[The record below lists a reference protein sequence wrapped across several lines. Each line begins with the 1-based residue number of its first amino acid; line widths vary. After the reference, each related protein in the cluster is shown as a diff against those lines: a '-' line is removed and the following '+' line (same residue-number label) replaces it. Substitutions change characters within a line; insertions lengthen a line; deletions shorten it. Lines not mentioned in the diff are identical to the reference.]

1 MPCRWSPARA
11 RPGAGQHDEIRHRRA
26 ARPGAP
32 GDGPADR
39 RKDWFSEPT
48 SSGDA
53 RARGL
58 DRRRALRRT
67 ARRRPARGGYPARG
81 KAAFHN
87 SRAPV
92 CQSGLSLCTD
102 PYDNPS
108 GTYVG
113 HDEPSVEFKSD
124 VPGSGN
130 DITYTIT
137 LPTEPPKL
145 PRNNGPD
152 GATWNFELRPTF
164 WFGLTL
170 CDTESAP
177 EFTKACAPD
186 SDANDLVGLDPAAP
200 DYIGKHPGNAFM
212 ELQFYGPGYVPQF
225 EGFGCDATHYCAAM
239 TIDSLTLDQNTKT
252 PNNPDCDNFV
262 LGGTEPIN
270 WAYITHDGHSQAP
283 ANPLFTGTF
292 DNPNFAAVN
301 PDLQKDLLM
310 SPGDRVRIHMH
321 DTADGLRIDLTD
333 LTSGGSGSMTA
344 SVGNGFGHILYQPDS
359 ATCNMAPYA
368 FHPEYSTANPRGNTW
383 SAHTYNVA
391 MSDEIGHFENCR
403 KLDATN
409 TNCAKP
415 GDQDKGALD
424 EDDGN
429 GFCVPAAD
437 STLVKINGCFS
448 DDEDFDGQSYLPTGR
463 ERSPTRA
470 RTRSSTRRR
479 SSSRARS
486 RTGPR
491 STRPSRSRP
500 TCRGSRPTTPRTTRR
515 SATGRPARTASTR
528 PGARPSI
535 RSSRPACTPA
545 RARSSRAATSSPAP
559 STTSAAA
566 RPPSSGSSSRSRIP
580 TSGRRSPR

>member
-1 MPCRWSPARA
+1 MVPARA

-58 DRRRALRRT
+58 DRPRPLRRT
-67 ARRRPARGGYPARG
+67 ARRRPARGGSPARG

-152 GATWNFELRPTF
+152 GATWNFQLRPTF

-225 EGFGCDATHYCAAM
+225 EGFGCDAHALLRGDDDRQPHARPEHEDPEQPRLRQLHPRRDRADQLGLHHAGAA
-239 TIDSLTLDQNTKT
+239 I
-252 PNNPDCDNFV
+252 
-262 LGGTEPIN
+262 
-270 WAYITHDGHSQAP
+270 
-283 ANPLFTGTF
+283 
-292 DNPNFAAVN
+292 
-301 PDLQKDLLM
+301 
-310 SPGDRVRIHMH
+310 RR
-321 DTADGLRIDLTD
+321 R
-333 LTSGGSGSMTA
+333 
-344 SVGNGFGHILYQPDS
+344 
-359 ATCNMAPYA
+359 
-368 FHPEYSTANPRGNTW
+368 R
-383 SAHTYNVA
+383 
-391 MSDEIGHFENCR
+391 
-403 KLDATN
+403 
-409 TNCAKP
+409 
-415 GDQDKGALD
+415 
-424 EDDGN
+424 
-429 GFCVPAAD
+429 
-437 STLVKINGCFS
+437 
-448 DDEDFDGQSYLPTGR
+448 
-463 ERSPTRA
+463 
-470 RTRSSTRRR
+470 RTRSSPGRSTTRT
-479 SSSRARS
+479 S
-486 RTGPR
+486 PR
-491 STRPSRSRP
+491 STP
-500 TCRGSRPTTPRTTRR
+500 TCRRT
-515 SATGRPARTASTR
+515 S
-528 PGARPSI
+528 
-535 RSSRPACTPA
+535 
-545 RARSSRAATSSPAP
+545 
-559 STTSAAA
+559 
-566 RPPSSGSSSRSRIP
+566 
-580 TSGRRSPR
+580 